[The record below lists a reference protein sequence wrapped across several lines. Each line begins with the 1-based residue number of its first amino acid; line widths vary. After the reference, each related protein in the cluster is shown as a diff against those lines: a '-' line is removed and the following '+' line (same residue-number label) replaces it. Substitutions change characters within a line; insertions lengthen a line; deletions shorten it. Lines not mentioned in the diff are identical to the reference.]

1 MNAVS
6 TLNFENLPV
15 RTFTDETNELWFCGV
30 DVCSILGYANASLTI
45 QKHCKE
51 NGVSKRYIT
60 DKLQRQQETSFINEP
75 NLYRLIIK
83 SRKPEAER
91 FEAWVME
98 EVLPTIRKNG
108 SYTQQTQNTQI
119 TYIPKTHVVE
129 DDVLHTLFSMLFLA
143 HAQAEGLKKLD
154 EALQKSFIKL
164 HPEAYSLY
172 SETGFV
178 LSLKQR
184 SLRELLVELAQDS
197 NEWKSTLVHFN
208 QIKPALKTKTTLAV
222 V

>member
-6 TLNFENLPV
+6 TFNFENLPV
-15 RTFTDETNELWFCGV
+15 RTFTDTNNELWFCGV
-30 DVCSILGYANASLTI
+30 DVCSILGYVNARLTI
-45 QKHCKE
+45 SKHCKE
-51 NGVSKRYIT
+51 KGVSKRYT
-60 DKLQRQQETSFINEP
+60 PTQGGEQEMTFINEP

-98 EVLPTIRKNG
+98 EILPTIRKNG
-108 SYTQQTQNTQI
+108 SYTQQTQNKHIAYT
-119 TYIPKTHVVE
+119 PKTHEVE
-129 DDVLHTLFSMLFLA
+129 DDVLHTLFNLMFLA

-154 EALQKSFIKL
+154 QVLQKSFIKL

-184 SLRELLVELAQDS
+184 SLRDLLVELAQDS
-197 NEWKSTLVHFN
+197 NEWQTTLVHFN